1 MQNNDYFQ
9 HVVHCEIMMHLVYL
23 SFDRQNLEFLLLK
36 TLIILIEIIN
46 C

>member
-23 SFDRQNLEFLLLK
+23 SFDRQNFGNFK
-36 TLIILIEIIN
+36 M
-46 C
+46 